1 MRLKLRV
8 GTLMKERG
16 MSVADLAREADVAT
30 NTARALQRGVNTRL
44 DLDVLSR
51 IAKALGVRPLELL
64 EETDEPLGPRMPV
77 LRLAVKQAA

>member
-16 MSVADLAREADVAT
+16 LTVAELAKKAEVAP

-44 DLDVLSR
+44 DLDVLTR
-51 IAKALGVRPLELL
+51 IAAALGVRPMEIF
-64 EETDEPLGPRMPV
+64 EETDEPLGPWKPALV
-77 LRLAVKQAA
+77 GA